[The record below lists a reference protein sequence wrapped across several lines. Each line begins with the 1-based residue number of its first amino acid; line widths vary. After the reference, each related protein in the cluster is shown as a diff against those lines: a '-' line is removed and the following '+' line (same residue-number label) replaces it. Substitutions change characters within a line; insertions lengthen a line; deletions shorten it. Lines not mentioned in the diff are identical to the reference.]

1 METSLPLSSLVHCLF
16 RCGTRMDRYT
26 NHRGTQHAPMKD
38 VAGLKRLQDDA
49 VGMLRRFGAVH
60 GLVEVR
66 VKRLSQGVDAL
77 YAEFRD
83 VVQQLLVDEL
93 ETLAIIFV
101 FRFAMRGESM
111 LETVENRD
119 ESFDHASRGALRIL
133 KTLFFDALAVIRKI
147 GLAAQHGLAQP
158 FEVRR
163 KFRPIRV
170 GFGRV
175 RVDDLRLGGLLEFG
189 AIHFL
194 VDILLDADV
203 HFLPLFV
210 THRGTSPV
218 LLNTEDR
225 KSTRLNS
232 SHVSISYAVFCLKK
246 KKKKNNNIKYYYI
259 I

>member
-1 METSLPLSSLVHCLF
+1 
-16 RCGTRMDRYT
+16 
-26 NHRGTQHAPMKD
+26 
-38 VAGLKRLQDDA
+38 
-49 VGMLRRFGAVH
+49 
-60 GLVEVR
+60 
-66 VKRLSQGVDAL
+66 
-77 YAEFRD
+77 
-83 VVQQLLVDEL
+83 
-93 ETLAIIFV
+93 
-101 FRFAMRGESM
+101 MRGESM

-158 FEVRR
+158 FKVRR

-218 LLNTEDR
+218 LLNTEEQEKR
-225 KSTRLNS
+225 SEEHTSELQSRL
-232 SHVSISYAVFCLKK
+232 HLVCRLLLDKK
-246 KKKKNNNIKYYYI
+246 KKKQDCSMDMYDLS
-259 I
+259 